1 MTRIRR
7 PDPARPDASMQ
18 LLNQV
23 FESTLD
29 PDYRPG
35 RRRAPLAIAVTLA
48 CIGFLIAGSATQ
60 TLQGQPAAAQERQRL
75 IGLVTAEQTRADGL
89 AVQAKTLGAEVRRLR
104 EGSLGSD
111 AAATAIARELGRV
124 ELATG
129 AGPVRGPGI
138 RITLDDGPGGD
149 AKSRLIDVDLRQA
162 VNGLWF
168 AGAEAVAING
178 HRLSSR
184 TAIREAGDA
193 VTVDYRSL
201 TPPYRVEAV
210 GDQATLAARFAG
222 SAGASW
228 LTYLKQNYGVAYD
241 VTTSDSLTLP
251 ADPGLGVRVSRTRAR

>member
-1 MTRIRR
+1 
-7 PDPARPDASMQ
+7 MQ

-35 RRRAPLAIAVTLA
+35 RRRAPLAIALTLA

-60 TLQGQPAAAQERQRL
+60 TVQGEPAAAQERQRL

-89 AVQAKTLGAEVRRLR
+89 AAQVQWLGADVRRLR
-104 EGSLGSD
+104 EGALGSD
-111 AAATAIARELGRV
+111 AAATAIARELGRA
-124 ELATG
+124 ELVTG
-129 AGPVRGPGI
+129 AGPVRGPGV

-162 VNGLWF
+162 ANGLWF

-193 VTVDYRSL
+193 ITVDYRSL

-210 GDQATLAARFAG
+210 GDPARLAARFAG

-228 LTYLKQNYGVAYD
+228 LTYLKQNYGIAYE
-241 VTTSDSLTLP
+241 VITNDSLSLP
-251 ADPGLGVRVSRTRAR
+251 ADPGLGVRVARTRTR